1 VEAAVPLKVEDRVL
15 GVLHLCGAAGQPI
28 PQEHI
33 ALAETLAAY
42 LAIAALEAR
51 NFASQQEEAWITTV
65 LLEVARHAAQP
76 GGADAALQAVLQL
89 TTLLAGTP
97 WAVLLLPH
105 LEAPTLYVGLSSGLG
120 RAAQDQLADLAV
132 SPEEIGIEPPFS
144 GEAPFAV
151 SLPEA
156 LGAILDTREA
166 TAVTLSDGRSLL
178 GILLIAGQDLA
189 GRRLSLLV
197 GIAHQISLRLENTR
211 LIDEVATR
219 RSLERELATA
229 RQIQISF
236 LPNVL
241 PTHSGW
247 ELGTTWRVARDVGGD
262 FYDFIPLSQ
271 GPDGPRWGIVIADVA
286 DKGVPAALF
295 MALCRTLLRSV
306 AISRTDPGLTLARV
320 NELIFA
326 DSKADIFVSVFYAVW
341 EPATGKIAYANGGHN
356 PPILLERERPARR
369 LTEHGMVLG
378 VSQDISY
385 QTHSLTIPPGALLV
399 LYTDG
404 VTEAMDPSGQFFGLH
419 RLENLMLGAT
429 DWSAQSVADVI
440 AERVLEFGADPD
452 LSDDLTAVV
461 LRRSD

>member
-1 VEAAVPLKVEDRVL
+1 
-15 GVLHLCGAAGQPI
+15 
-28 PQEHI
+28 
-33 ALAETLAAY
+33 
-42 LAIAALEAR
+42 
-51 NFASQQEEAWITTV
+51 
-65 LLEVARHAAQP
+65 
-76 GGADAALQAVLQL
+76 
-89 TTLLAGTP
+89 
-97 WAVLLLPH
+97 
-105 LEAPTLYVGLSSGLG
+105 
-120 RAAQDQLADLAV
+120 
-132 SPEEIGIEPPFS
+132 
-144 GEAPFAV
+144 
-151 SLPEA
+151 
-156 LGAILDTREA
+156 
-166 TAVTLSDGRSLL
+166 
-178 GILLIAGQDLA
+178 
-189 GRRLSLLV
+189 V

-229 RQIQISF
+229 RQIQVSF

-241 PTHSGW
+241 PTHPGW

-356 PPILLERERPARR
+356 PPLLLERERPARR

-385 QTHSLTIPPGALLV
+385 QTHSLTIPPGAVLV

-404 VTEAMDPSGQFFGLH
+404 VTEAMDFSGQFFGLH
-419 RLENLMLGAT
+419 RLENLVLGAA
-429 DWSAQSVADVI
+429 DWSAQAVADSI
-440 AERVLEFGADPD
+440 AERVSEFGADPD

-461 LRRSD
+461 LRRSV